1 MKGLQFSANRGQ
13 TVALVG
19 PSGSG
24 KSTCISMLERFYDT
38 TGGAVVWF
46 YLFVRVVLQEVEE
59 DRSSAGGRG
68 GGLALPSGFST
79 VSTRI
84 TAETGVSETFWI
96 V

>member
-38 TGGAVVWF
+38 TGGAVVWL

-68 GGLALPSGFST
+68 GRLALPSGFST
-79 VSTRI
+79 VSTGI